1 MDELERVDGNRY
13 PAEPHNGSQGVRE
26 LEVVDVSPEEV
37 PHLLDYWAIVLKR
50 RWVVV
55 ACAVVV
61 FSTVALGTLK
71 ERPVYQGEVM
81 LEIDPEPPSVVNF
94 KEIVNVSPVDID
106 AYRETQYKILQSR
119 TLAERVVKNLQLYK
133 LPEFYKASELFG
145 LIRSNPQHIPSLSD
159 PNPPDPGA
167 DYFVNAIAHLESYED
182 ISPMQRSNLVQVK
195 FDSYSPQIAA
205 RVANEI
211 AEDYIQQNLET
222 KWDETEEASKWLG
235 TRLVGLKA
243 KLEESEDAL
252 QAYAQSHALI
262 FLKGDQTMTSARM
275 SQLMDE
281 YTKAQEDLFQKEA
294 LYSFVKSGKTEEIP
308 AIRNDAVVV
317 TLEERK
323 ADMQRQYAMV
333 TAWVKPDYPKARQIH
348 KEIDAIDK
356 EEDKEKTA
364 VIQNIINDY
373 KTAQHRAQS
382 LADAIDN
389 EKKTM
394 NEVSQKM
401 IKYTILKRE
410 VDSNTELYN
419 GLLERMK
426 EAQVSSGLKS
436 SNIHVVDNAIVPRTP
451 VKPRIFLDLT
461 LGLVL
466 GIGLGVGLAFFQE
479 YLDKT
484 LKTSDDVEHLLR
496 LPSLGLLPRYA
507 LNGAEKNGAK
517 ASEEHMLVPSSNG
530 HSSAAPGLQ
539 TAAESV
545 EAFRSLR
552 TSVLLSASPVPRL
565 LLITSALPSEGK
577 TTAAINLGAALAS
590 LGKSVV
596 LVDCD
601 MRRPAV
607 HRSAGVENRPGFVQC
622 LTGHVGLSEA
632 VLPVPGVPSLSV
644 IPCGPI
650 PPNPAEVLSSQL
662 TAELLQKLR
671 SQFEFVLVDSPPILS
686 VADSRIL
693 ATLTDAAILVARAHS
708 TPYDVV
714 RRARSLLYGAGSR
727 ILGVALNAVD
737 FERAGYGY
745 ASGQYGVGYGYGYG
759 RNGTNGSSEDNA
771 TSG

>member
-1 MDELERVDGNRY
+1 MDELEKVDGNRY
-13 PAEPHNGSQGVRE
+13 PAPSHSGPPSLRDG
-26 LEVVDVSPEEV
+26 EVVDVSPEEI

-50 RWVVV
+50 RWVVI
-55 ACAVVV
+55 ACVVVV

-71 ERPVYQGEVM
+71 EQPIYEGQVT

-94 KEIVNVSPVDID
+94 KEIVNISPSDIA
-106 AYRETQYKILQSR
+106 AYRETQFKILQSR
-119 TLAERVVKNLQLYK
+119 SLAERVVRDLQLYK
-133 LPEFYKASELFG
+133 LPEFYKGRALLG
-145 LIRSNPQHIPSLSD
+145 LVTTTPRHLPSLSD
-159 PNPPDPGA
+159 PNPPNPSA
-167 DYFVNAIAHLESYED
+167 DYFVNAVAHLQSFED
-182 ISPMQRSNLVQVK
+182 ISPMQRSNLVKVH
-195 FDSYSPQIAA
+195 FDSYSPQVAA

-222 KWDETEEASKWLG
+222 KWDETEEASKWLA

-243 KLEESEDAL
+243 TLEKSDDAL
-252 QAYAQSHALI
+252 QAYAQSHSII
-262 FLKGDQTMTSARM
+262 FLKTDETLTSARM
-275 SQLMDE
+275 SELMGE

-294 LYSFVKSGKTEEIP
+294 LYNFVKSGKADDIP

-317 TLEERK
+317 SLEERK
-323 ADMQRQYAMV
+323 ADIQRQYAMV
-333 TAWVKPDYPKARQIH
+333 TAWVKPDYPKARQIQ
-348 KEIDAIDK
+348 KEIDTLDK
-356 EEDKEKTA
+356 QEDKEKKA
-364 VIQNIINDY
+364 VVQNIINSY
-373 KTAQHRAQS
+373 KTAQHRVQS
-382 LADAIDN
+382 LSQAVDDQ
-389 EKKTM
+389 KKTM
-394 NEVSQKM
+394 NDVSQKM
-401 IKYTILKRE
+401 IQYTILKRQ
-410 VDSNTELYN
+410 VDSNNQLYD

-436 SNIHVVDNAIVPRTP
+436 SNIHVVDNAIVPKAP
-451 VKPRIFLDLT
+451 VRPRVFLNLM
-461 LGLVL
+461 LGLAL

-496 LPSLGLLPRYA
+496 LPSLGLLPRYS
-507 LNGAEKNGAK
+507 LNGVGKNGAK
-517 ASEEHMLVPSSNG
+517 AGEEQLVAVSSDG
-530 HSSAAPGLQ
+530 HLNSAPGLQ
-539 TAAESV
+539 STPESV

-577 TTAAINLGAALAS
+577 TTAAVNLGAALAS

-622 LTGHVGLSEA
+622 LTGHVELAEA
-632 VLPVPGVPSLSV
+632 LLPVPGVANFSV

-662 TAELLQKLR
+662 TAELLRKLR
-671 SQFEFVLVDSPPILS
+671 GQFEFVLVDSPPILS

-693 ATLTDAAILVARAHS
+693 ATLTDAAILITRAHS

-737 FERAGYGY
+737 FERTGYGY
-745 ASGQYGVGYGYGYG
+745 ASGQYGFGYGYGQ
-759 RNGTNGSSEDNA
+759 NGNHDSSDDGA
-771 TSG
+771 APQ